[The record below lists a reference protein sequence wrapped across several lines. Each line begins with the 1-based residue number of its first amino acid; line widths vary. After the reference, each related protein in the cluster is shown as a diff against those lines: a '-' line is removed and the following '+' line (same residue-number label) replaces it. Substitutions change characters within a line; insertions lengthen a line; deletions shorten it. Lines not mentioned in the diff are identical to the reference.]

1 MDNYPEEFTD
11 LQKRPNE
18 ELQGINM
25 NDNTEPL
32 YMYNLTISLSNKE
45 LRFQCSITI
54 THFIFHS
61 SKARFRTCPKLV

>member
-45 LRFQCSITI
+45 PRFQ
-54 THFIFHS
+54 
-61 SKARFRTCPKLV
+61 

>member
-32 YMYNLTISLSNKE
+32 YMYNLTICVSNKE
-45 LRFQCSITI
+45 PRFQCCVTI
-54 THFIFHS
+54 THFILH
-61 SKARFRTCPKLV
+61 